1 MIRALADGL
10 EWSYSRGAPTAQ
22 RLRFLLDLGY
32 ATGLRAGEFVGAT
45 LGDIRR
51 DEHGDQ
57 RLHVIGKGENPARWR
72 CLRWI
77 SLWFSVGCRSRRL
90 AGTRPHRLVAN
101 LEEAG
106 AGIESTRLWRV
117 LRRFFLLVADA
128 IQDKRPATA
137 EKLRRA
143 SPHWIRHAH
152 ATHALARGAE
162 LIMVRDNRRHASIS
176 TMSAYLHSDEVRR
189 TLQFDQAFEARKV

>member
-1 MIRALADGL
+1 MVVDPRARRRL

-90 AGTRPHRLVAN
+90 AGTGHT
-101 LEEAG
+101 AG
-106 AGIESTRLWRV
+106 RKPRRGWRW
-117 LRRFFLLVADA
+117 
-128 IQDKRPATA
+128 
-137 EKLRRA
+137 
-143 SPHWIRHAH
+143 H
-152 ATHALARGAE
+152 
-162 LIMVRDNRRHASIS
+162 
-176 TMSAYLHSDEVRR
+176 
-189 TLQFDQAFEARKV
+189 

>member
-1 MIRALADGL
+1 MLIRALADGL

-90 AGTRPHRLVAN
+90 AGTWPHRW
-101 LEEAG
+101 
-106 AGIESTRLWRV
+106 SQTS
-117 LRRFFLLVADA
+117 
-128 IQDKRPATA
+128 KRPALA
-137 EKLRRA
+137 LR
-143 SPHWIRHAH
+143 
-152 ATHALARGAE
+152 ARGSGACCG
-162 LIMVRDNRRHASIS
+162 ASS
-176 TMSAYLHSDEVRR
+176 CW
-189 TLQFDQAFEARKV
+189 